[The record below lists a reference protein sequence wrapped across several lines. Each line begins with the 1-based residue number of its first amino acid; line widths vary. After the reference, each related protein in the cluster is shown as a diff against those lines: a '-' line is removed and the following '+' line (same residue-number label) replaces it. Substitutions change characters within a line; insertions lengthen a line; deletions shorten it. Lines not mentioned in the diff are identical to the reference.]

1 VDVWVE
7 TTEQVETLA
16 QRELREVRHAVT

>member
-16 QRELREVRHAVT
+16 QRELREVRHTVT